1 LKITNLKKMSDKP
14 YNLEERTYLFADSV
28 RELVY
33 SLQKSVVN
41 IEDGKQIVRS
51 SGSVAA
57 NYIEANEHLS
67 DKDFDF
73 RIKICRKEAK
83 ESCLWL
89 KLLQN
94 DFNKKYQ
101 NELVELMEEANELK
115 KIFSSIIEKRKK
127 R

>member
-1 LKITNLKKMSDKP
+1 MSDKP
-14 YNLEERTYLFADSV
+14 YNLEERTYLFADSI